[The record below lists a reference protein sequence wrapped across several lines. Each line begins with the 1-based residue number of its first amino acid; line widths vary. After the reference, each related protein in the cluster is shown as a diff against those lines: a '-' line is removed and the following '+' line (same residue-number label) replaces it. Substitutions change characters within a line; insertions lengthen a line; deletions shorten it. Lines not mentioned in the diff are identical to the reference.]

1 MEDKGSGGQGVGWG
15 DKESI
20 MDTVRGQDIVRD
32 EAQWE

>member
-1 MEDKGSGGQGVGWG
+1 MGVRGVGWG